1 MKSILIVLGLVI
13 VTTAAAQTSN
23 QPKVAPGPGEPD
35 WAALLRD
42 RYGLSLHGDL
52 SNPVRESAEKTPGL
66 FRKAGPGPVQFTPLI
81 ALGLETRTR
90 GGWYAASNKK
100 SAPRLIEIWS
110 YVFKN
115 TTDDLKNERNLPPP
129 LEKGSVVSFD
139 PGEKPFGLWV
149 SNDGLADGGVY
160 SEPARVALHNQ
171 RLKKQPYKAMIY
183 PVRDSKTHKNVPGS
197 FLIGWEYSTNDDFQ
211 DVVCRVDNVTLVAD

>member
-1 MKSILIVLGLVI
+1 MKSVLIGLAI
-13 VTTAAAQTSN
+13 VATAAAQTAN

-35 WAALLRD
+35 WEVVLRD

-52 SNPVRESAEKTPGL
+52 LNPVRTTAEKTPGL
-66 FRKAGPGPVQFTPLI
+66 FRKAGPGPVRFTPLI

-90 GGWYAASNKK
+90 GGWYAESPGKTP
-100 SAPRLIEIWS
+100 PRRIEIWS

-115 TTDDLKNERNLPPP
+115 TTDDLKHERNLPPP
-129 LEKGSVVSFD
+129 LEKGSGVSFD

-160 SEPARVALHNQ
+160 SEPGRVALHNE
-171 RLKKQPYKAMIY
+171 RLRKQPYKAMIY
-183 PVRDSKTHKNVPGS
+183 PVLDKATHKPIPGS
-197 FLIGWEYSTNDDFQ
+197 VLIGWEYSTNDDFQ
-211 DVVCRVDNVTLVAD
+211 DVVCRVDNVALVVD